1 MDRLPA
7 EEAGTADGRT
17 AATNAT
23 VRSVFIIGPDKKSKR
38 SSGGKSVK
46 WAGMFLF
53 GFIILLGGVVAAL
66 WKLGVLARIGT
77 TWTIIGLVI
86 ALGLGIMISVGSSGA
101 KENIQ
106 IDRK

>member
-1 MDRLPA
+1 MDPALPDGLVGR
-7 EEAGTADGRT
+7 AGSPGGRNHWRPVFFAD
-17 AATNAT
+17 ATP
-23 VRSVFIIGPDKKSKR
+23 GMHD
-38 SSGGKSVK
+38 VK

-53 GFIILLGGVVAAL
+53 GFIILMGGVVAAL
-66 WKLGVLARIGT
+66 WKLGVLARVGT